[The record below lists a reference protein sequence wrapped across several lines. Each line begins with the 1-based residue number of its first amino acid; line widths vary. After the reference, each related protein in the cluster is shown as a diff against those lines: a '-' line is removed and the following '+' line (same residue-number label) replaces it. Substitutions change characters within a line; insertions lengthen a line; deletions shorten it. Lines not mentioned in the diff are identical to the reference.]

1 MKNTGYNRPQTN
13 PKERSAQDAIE
24 ISDADLMKLTGG
36 TTPVCWMT
44 VAVYS
49 ASLAVSVIETTKEI
63 TNKDN

>member
-1 MKNTGYNRPQTN
+1 MRHTGDNRPPTN
-13 PKERSAQDAIE
+13 PQDLSARDPVE

-63 TNKDN
+63 TNKDT

>member
-1 MKNTGYNRPQTN
+1 MENTGRDRPQTN
-13 PKERSAQDAIE
+13 AKDLSAQDAIE